1 MNTLRKTVLSIL
13 LSFMCLFTSVGYAA
27 MSGSLTIHGS
37 AEAEPPVA
45 VFITSVADGGSL
57 AGGSATVNN
66 YSGTVA
72 NLSVTLGNDS
82 SSSKTL
88 RVTIFNNTLDYYTF
102 KGVKYN
108 VGEYTYDN
116 TNIVFDTTVVQIGES
131 NKLASDEYAVI
142 DVTFRYDDYNGY
154 SEDLLAVLDF
164 YFGLS
169 GKDEGTDYDSYVS
182 AFLTNDRGYGL
193 NDSHKGHV
201 VLDHLLNYKLL
212 YADDNITKGNL
223 KQLLSAV
230 NSNQTSNLTFVYQYI
245 SDKEVCL
252 YTYEQKYN
260 SSSNNGTE
268 VQVYKTIFKRD
279 AANASSEWSPSPSIG
294 GTAPIAYVSTPA
306 GTSLYA
312 IDITKWTRSM

>member
-1 MNTLRKTVLSIL
+1 
-13 LSFMCLFTSVGYAA
+13 

-116 TNIVFDTTVVQIGES
+116 TNIVFDTTVVQIGERIS
-131 NKLASDEYAVI
+131 
-142 DVTFRYDDYNGY
+142 
-154 SEDLLAVLDF
+154 LLLM
-164 YFGLS
+164 
-169 GKDEGTDYDSYVS
+169 
-182 AFLTNDRGYGL
+182 NM
-193 NDSHKGHV
+193 
-201 VLDHLLNYKLL
+201 
-212 YADDNITKGNL
+212 
-223 KQLLSAV
+223 QLL
-230 NSNQTSNLTFVYQYI
+230 TLRFVMTTI
-245 SDKEVCL
+245 TDIP
-252 YTYEQKYN
+252 
-260 SSSNNGTE
+260 
-268 VQVYKTIFKRD
+268 KTCWLF
-279 AANASSEWSPSPSIG
+279 
-294 GTAPIAYVSTPA
+294 
-306 GTSLYA
+306 
-312 IDITKWTRSM
+312 